1 MRIPE
6 WISLGEACAAR
17 LLLVA
22 LVLKV
27 RQRTLHSF
35 GQRDSR
41 LESQFLRSR
50 AECELLLL
58 LLLARKCGEGGGE
71 AYALGF
77 LDRKVAVRRGV
88 RDTEVRDG
96 RMESNDRRKNPHD
109 QVDQDT
115 QVAACACA
123 LPSCMPR

>member
-41 LESQFLRSR
+41 LESQFLRSQAEPSVNCCCCCWR
-50 AECELLLL
+50 ASAE
-58 LLLARKCGEGGGE
+58 GE